1 MSKVFGL
8 APDAMITMRL
18 PAVEKDKLVEAARVE
33 CRNLT
38 SFLRLHALRAAE
50 KVLAVEHKVAA

>member
-1 MSKVFGL
+1 MSKVFDP

-18 PAVEKDKLVEAARVE
+18 PAAEKDKLVEAARVE

-38 SFLRLHALRAAE
+38 SFLRLHAVRAAE
-50 KVLAVEHKVAA
+50 KVLATEQRPAA